1 MRIDNMENKAATLHT
16 LKWYIEN
23 QGVDPLRLGIP
34 YKEVPNPYYRS
45 EQRLRLWDEAEV
57 FLHKM
62 NKGNKNFKIKSVSE
76 KRGAI
81 TRKDNLKSS
90 QK

>member
-1 MRIDNMENKAATLHT
+1 MENKAATLHT

-23 QGVDPLRLGIP
+23 HGIDPLRLGIP

-45 EQRLRLWDEAEV
+45 EPRLKLWDEAEV

-62 NKGNKNFKIKSVSE
+62 NKANKNFKNQNIAE
-76 KRGAI
+76 KREAI
-81 TRKDNLKSS
+81 ARKDNLKSS